1 MLVLPPLNYRQSV
14 TWSLPDVLDA
24 IGSPR
29 GRVTLSLT
37 LKVVI
42 FDLSGWT
49 EAALLSGRRGG
60 APAAPMS
67 WFLSREAMQRRWDGA
82 PVARAGQWPGAGDLK
97 LR

>member
-14 TWSLPDVLDA
+14 TWSLPDGLDA

-60 APAAPMS
+60 CS
-67 WFLSREAMQRRWDGA
+67 SSTNVLVL
-82 PVARAGQWPGAGDLK
+82 VARGDAASVGRGAGGA
-97 LR
+97 RANGRVSAT